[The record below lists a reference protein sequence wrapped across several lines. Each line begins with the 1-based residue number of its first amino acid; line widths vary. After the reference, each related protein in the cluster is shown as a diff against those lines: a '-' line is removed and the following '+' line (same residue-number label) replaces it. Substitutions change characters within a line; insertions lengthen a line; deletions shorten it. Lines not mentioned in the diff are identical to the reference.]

1 MKEIKVITL
10 KNGLKLVLLRN
21 TTMRFYYFDKSTL
34 CKWYFVKLRNL
45 YFKYI
50 NL

>member
-21 TTMRFYYFDKSTL
+21 TTMRFYYFDILIKFG
-34 CKWYFVKLRNL
+34 C
-45 YFKYI
+45 I
-50 NL
+50 ND